1 MNELII
7 VKQLPIIEQR
17 LKELSNEI
25 DEKVNNATSLVCTQ
39 DTVKEV
45 KKVRAELNNEFKELE
60 SQRKIVKEQIMK
72 PYNEFEDIYKS
83 YVTEKFKNAD
93 NTLKDKINSVENEIK
108 GNIQKKIE
116 NYFNELLVKENIDF
130 VKLSDMNL
138 SITLDL
144 QTEKGELTKK
154 ARDKVDEFI
163 NKIVSDLKL
172 IDSQEYKDEIL
183 YEYKKYLDATIAI
196 VEVKKR
202 HEEMEKAK
210 QVAEEK
216 KEQKLTDEEMINKID
231 SLVAPKVEE
240 QIKLFGA
247 TFEVKTTLEKLQ
259 NLVKYMRENE
269 IEFNQING
277 GDK

>member
-7 VKQLPIIEQR
+7 VKQLPIIEER

-25 DEKVNNATSLVCTQ
+25 DEKVNNATSLVCTA
-39 DTVKEV
+39 DTVKEI

-72 PYNEFEDIYKS
+72 PYNDFENIYKS

-93 NTLKDKINSVENEIK
+93 VALKEKIDSVENEIK
-108 GNIQKKIE
+108 GKIKDKLE
-116 NYFNELLVKENIDF
+116 TYFNELAAKENLDF
-130 VKLSDMNL
+130 VKFSDMGL

-154 ARDKVDEFI
+154 AKNEVNEFI
-163 NKIVSDLKL
+163 EKIVNDLKL

-202 HEEMEKAK
+202 HEEIEKSK
-210 QVAEEK
+210 QVEEEK
-216 KEQKLTDEEMINKID
+216 KEQKLTDEEMLNKID
-231 SLVAPKVEE
+231 SLTAPKVEE

-259 NLVKYMRENE
+259 NLVKYMRENK
-269 IEFNQING
+269 IEFKQIDG
-277 GDK
+277 GNK

>member
-1 MNELII
+1 M
-7 VKQLPIIEQR
+7 
-17 LKELSNEI
+17 
-25 DEKVNNATSLVCTQ
+25 
-39 DTVKEV
+39 
-45 KKVRAELNNEFKELE
+45 
-60 SQRKIVKEQIMK
+60 
-72 PYNEFEDIYKS
+72 
-83 YVTEKFKNAD
+83 
-93 NTLKDKINSVENEIK
+93 
-108 GNIQKKIE
+108 
-116 NYFNELLVKENIDF
+116 
-130 VKLSDMNL
+130 
-138 SITLDL
+138 
-144 QTEKGELTKK
+144 
-154 ARDKVDEFI
+154 
-163 NKIVSDLKL
+163 
-172 IDSQEYKDEIL
+172 
-183 YEYKKYLDATIAI
+183 
-196 VEVKKR
+196 KKR

>member
-93 NTLKDKINSVENEIK
+93 NTLKDKIDSVENQLK
-108 GNIQKKIE
+108 
-116 NYFNELLVKENIDF
+116 NEKEEELRTFANECF
-130 VKLSDMNL
+130 VKNEILEYVNYEDIKLNVTLSASMKSL
-138 SITLDL
+138 KEQITSFCERIVKDL
-144 QTEKGELTKK
+144 EL
-154 ARDKVDEFI
+154 
-163 NKIVSDLKL
+163 IVT
-172 IDSQEYKDEIL
+172 QEYKDEIL